1 LLKIILFVAPLGLDT
16 LAVAVALGL
25 RGVGPLRPALA
36 FALFETVMPLV
47 GLLLGQF
54 VGERFA
60 TAAVVVGGIVLVL
73 LGIHTLREAMEDED
87 ETQDLSFAT
96 IRSTALAGF
105 AISTDELAVGFP
117 MGAARLPIGWIL
129 IAIAVQAFVV
139 TLVGIAIGRRLGVKT
154 GAGTS
159 RTAGLFA
166 GLAFMALGLY
176 LAAERFIPQLPSI

>member
-1 LLKIILFVAPLGLDT
+1 MLTIVLFVAPLGLDT

-25 RGVGPLRPALA
+25 RGVGLLRPALA
-36 FALFETVMPLV
+36 FAVFETVMPLI

-73 LGIHTLREAMEDED
+73 LGVHTLREAMENED
-87 ETQDLSFAT
+87 ETKNLSFAT
-96 IRSTALAGF
+96 IRSTTLAGF

-129 IAIAVQAFVV
+129 VAIATQAFVV
-139 TLVGIAIGRRLGVKT
+139 TFVGIAIGRRLGIKT
-154 GAGTS
+154 GAGTARS
-159 RTAGLFA
+159 AGVVA
-166 GLAFMALGLY
+166 GVAFIALGLY
-176 LAAERFIPQLPSI
+176 LAAERFIPRLPSI